1 MCKINCMC
9 FNCQKV
15 ESRETIDYD
24 TTFWVEEIKIEE
36 DN

>member
-9 FNCQKV
+9 FNCQK
-15 ESRETIDYD
+15 TDADIDYD
-24 TTFWVEEIKIEE
+24 TTFWVEEVKIEE